1 MVDLGE
7 RRRDERAWQ
16 QVVGV
21 LDSDI
26 FGLGQMLIVN
36 LIILSNSERV
46 GRGTHFNFACSVR
59 LPSVCQLV
67 FSFLFFCLFV
77 FLKS

>member
-7 RRRDERAWQ
+7 RRRRDERAWQ

-36 LIILSNSERV
+36 LIILFISERV
-46 GRGTHFNFACSVR
+46 GRGTLWPR
-59 LPSVCQLV
+59 
-67 FSFLFFCLFV
+67 
-77 FLKS
+77 